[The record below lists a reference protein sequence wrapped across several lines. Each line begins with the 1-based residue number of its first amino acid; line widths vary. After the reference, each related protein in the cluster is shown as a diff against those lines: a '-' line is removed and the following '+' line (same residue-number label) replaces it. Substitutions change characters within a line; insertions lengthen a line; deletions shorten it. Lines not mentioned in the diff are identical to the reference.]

1 MEDNIPG
8 GCQRAEAVVDSEM
21 VELEVEATEVDECAG
36 GGGEPLTAAVCHF
49 SAARAG
55 EWFRMEKNCS
65 STAES
70 DGASVAA
77 GASAAGLGLFTTT
90 AAVVLIVCFHR
101 RRGDHRACSNAG
113 RRHHGRDSR
122 HRGSRSCHRDRGTT

>member
-55 EWFRMEKNCS
+55 EWGRHKSILCW
-65 STAES
+65 
-70 DGASVAA
+70 
-77 GASAAGLGLFTTT
+77 
-90 AAVVLIVCFHR
+90 AVSLLCARYVCMYD
-101 RRGDHRACSNAG
+101 DHRPRKSNFFFG
-113 RRHHGRDSR
+113 RGVSAPAF
-122 HRGSRSCHRDRGTT
+122 